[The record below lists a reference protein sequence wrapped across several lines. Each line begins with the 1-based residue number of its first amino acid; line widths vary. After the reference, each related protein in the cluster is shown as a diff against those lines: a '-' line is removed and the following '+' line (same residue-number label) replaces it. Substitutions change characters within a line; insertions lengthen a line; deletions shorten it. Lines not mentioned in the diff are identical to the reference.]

1 MKVGI
6 LSMQRVMNY
15 GSFLQG
21 YALKKII
28 ENLGHQCEFIDI
40 EQGRIFPE
48 LRRSYSF
55 ILKKVIDRF
64 CKWDALTRLMYMYK
78 FQRRFKKE
86 LFEIMGINVHTI
98 GYFDLVVI
106 GSDEVF
112 NFAQKIPWGFCTQLY
127 GRVHNTNKVISYAGS
142 FGHTTMDDIRYFE
155 VQDEIASSLSS
166 MAAISVRDIYSFDII
181 KELTGKEAIINIDPV
196 LLFDFTSYV
205 CPVNKKDYIIVY
217 SYPNRIKAKEEISVI
232 KSFAKKYGKKLISIG
247 FYFPWCDETIIPN
260 PFEVLGYIKG
270 ADYIITDTFHG
281 SVMSIKY
288 NRPFAALV
296 RSSNQQK
303 MISLLSQFKLED
315 RIVSNMALLE
325 KSLLL
330 PIQYQEINEIIDKEK
345 IRSLE
350 YLKFNL

>member
-1 MKVGI
+1 M
-6 LSMQRVMNY
+6 
-15 GSFLQG
+15 
-21 YALKKII
+21 
-28 ENLGHQCEFIDI
+28 
-40 EQGRIFPE
+40 
-48 LRRSYSF
+48 
-55 ILKKVIDRF
+55 
-64 CKWDALTRLMYMYK
+64 
-78 FQRRFKKE
+78 
-86 LFEIMGINVHTI
+86 
-98 GYFDLVVI
+98 
-106 GSDEVF
+106 
-112 NFAQKIPWGFCTQLY
+112 
-127 GRVHNTNKVISYAGS
+127 
-142 FGHTTMDDIRYFE
+142 
-155 VQDEIASSLSS
+155 
-166 MAAISVRDIYSFDII
+166 
-181 KELTGKEAIINIDPV
+181 
-196 LLFDFTSYV
+196 
-205 CPVNKKDYIIVY
+205 NKKDYIIVY